1 MKTTVE
7 IPDAV
12 LKEAR
17 RVATH
22 EKTTVRALIVEG
34 LRRVLA
40 ERKRKG
46 TFRLRK
52 ASFKGSGFHPD
63 LAGAPWEKVRD
74 TIYQSRDA

>member
-17 RVATH
+17 RVATQ
-22 EKTTVRALIVEG
+22 EKTTVRALIVDG

-52 ASFKGSGFHPD
+52 ASFKGRGLHPD
-63 LAGAPWEKVRD
+63 LAGAPWEKIRN
-74 TIYQSRDA
+74 TIYESRGA